1 MRPLTTSPFAD
12 TWGIPTGSRAKCVD
26 RPGWV
31 AIPSVTRMPDAL
43 TNTARKMGWLLAC
56 LLLLLAGPVL
66 AAQNPHKKD
75 IPRTQK
81 HEGRHEIDQLEEAWR
96 NAIVKSDMV
105 AMDALLADDFI
116 GISPSGTLQNKEQML
131 ANMGSGRLHITSM
144 VLSDRKVRFYG
155 ATAVVISLATVSGT
169 NAESEI
175 SGSFRY
181 TRVYVR
187 QAGQWKV
194 VSFEA
199 SRIRPPAER
208 RLKTP

>member
-1 MRPLTTSPFAD
+1 MRLVTTSPF
-12 TWGIPTGSRAKCVD
+12 TGTRWILTGPRVKCID
-26 RPGWV
+26 RSGWV
-31 AIPSVTRMPDAL
+31 AIPSDTRMPDAL

-56 LLLLLAGPVL
+56 LFLLLSSPIF
-66 AAQNPHKKD
+66 AAQPPHKSGL
-75 IPRTQK
+75 PRAEK
-81 HEGRHEIDQLEEAWR
+81 HEGRREIDQLEEAWR
-96 NAIVKSDMV
+96 NAFVKSDTA
-105 AMDALLADDFI
+105 AMGTLLADDFI

-131 ANMGSGRLHITSM
+131 ANMGSGRLHIASM

-155 ATAVVISLATVSGT
+155 ATAVVTSLATVSGT

-187 QAGQWKV
+187 TAGQWKV

-199 SRIRPPAER
+199 SRIRPPGER
-208 RLKTP
+208 R

>member
-1 MRPLTTSPFAD
+1 MPESMRL
-12 TWGIPTGSRAKCVD
+12 IPTSAFTGFWRILPWPRAKGID
-26 RPGWV
+26 RPAWV
-31 AIPSVTRMPDAL
+31 AIPSDTRMPDAL
-43 TNTARKMGWLLAC
+43 TNTARKMGWLFAC
-56 LLLLLAGPVL
+56 LLLLTVPVF
-66 AAQNPHKKD
+66 AFQTAHKSGL
-75 IPRTQK
+75 PRAEK

-96 NAIVKSDMV
+96 IAFVKSDTA
-105 AMDALLADDFI
+105 AMEALLADDFI

-131 ANMGSGRLHITSM
+131 SSMGSGRLHITSM

-155 ATAVVISLATVSGT
+155 ATAVVTSLATFSGT

-175 SGSFRY
+175 SGSLRY

-187 QAGQWKV
+187 TAGQWKV

-208 RLKTP
+208 R